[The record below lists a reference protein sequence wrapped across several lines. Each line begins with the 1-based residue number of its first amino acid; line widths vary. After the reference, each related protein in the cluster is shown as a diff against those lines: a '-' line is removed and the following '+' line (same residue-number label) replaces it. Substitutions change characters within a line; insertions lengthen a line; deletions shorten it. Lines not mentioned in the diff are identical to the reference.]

1 MITNLTISAILK
13 RKFDKNDVA
22 RLVGN
27 GLVDKNLLPL
37 LLNFL
42 ATKTSLQDLLIFNNI
57 KEHKVAL
64 LNRYGTSFLAL
75 IYKTP
80 IVERKEIID
89 AFNNF
94 KKTYLPLFTE
104 DIAGFELA
112 YKSLENGK
120 LKRIEPPFP
129 LQLSIINY
137 PKLISYRIAEDTEFS
152 PLNTNFREI
161 LIEPSLIDDGKII
174 ITVTYRNRELDECLL
189 NRVFDEVNKLVD
201 SLLVK

>member
-27 GLVDKNLLPL
+27 GLVDKDLLPL

-57 KEHKVAL
+57 KEHRVAL
-64 LNRYGTSFLAL
+64 LNRYETGFLVL
-75 IYKTP
+75 MYKTP
-80 IVERKEIID
+80 IAEMKEIID

-94 KKTYLPLFTE
+94 KKTYLPLFMGDVT
-104 DIAGFELA
+104 GFELA
-112 YKSLENGK
+112 YKSLKDGK

-129 LQLSIINY
+129 LQLSIINH

-161 LIEPSLIDDGKII
+161 LIEPSLIDNGKII
-174 ITVTYRNRELDECLL
+174 INVTYRNQELDENLI
-189 NRVFDEVNKLVD
+189 NKVFDEVDKLVD